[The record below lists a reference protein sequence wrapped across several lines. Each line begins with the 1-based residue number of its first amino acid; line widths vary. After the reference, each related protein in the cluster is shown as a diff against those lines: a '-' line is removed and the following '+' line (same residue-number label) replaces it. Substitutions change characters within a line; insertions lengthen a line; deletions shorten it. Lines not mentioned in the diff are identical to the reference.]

1 MFDLFQLHDSKY
13 DVKSRGWIRFGGVAL
28 IKELRKFL
36 LEITNN
42 NISLEQI
49 SKLIAKDLKISHH
62 TIYKYLEEIK
72 NEKWYSRENCI
83 PLPILNSL
91 LVFLPLENYTK
102 EKWKI
107 IKLTKFLITGA
118 PRSKQVKAIHYLT
131 PELSKI
137 SGAHAADGT
146 LAMANTGKNSNMY
159 RWIVTDGNTYSLSA
173 LRKWVKTVFG
183 LNIEIKKSLY
193 DNSFLF
199 IVDSKVVLRYL
210 HNFFDFK
217 VGNKT
222 YTVSLP
228 EVIRKSS
235 FEFQRNFALGV
246 LTFDG
251 SVDLDGNL
259 RLNVKSKKLLED
271 VAHIMQKDGIE
282 VTFPKTSKKRGWTLK
297 CKVAENKNVLNY
309 LDKNSINWKKA
320 YGFLHG
326 FDKDEA
332 IQLFKETPISKITL
346 SRFIETKARLNTSD
360 KRILDK
366 NLNVDIR
373 TIRKYTNLC
382 NIIKS

>member
-13 DVKSRGWIRFGGVAL
+13 DVKSRGWIRLGGVSL
-28 IKELRKFL
+28 IKELKKIL

-42 NISLEQI
+42 NISLNQI
-49 SKLIAKDLKISHH
+49 SKLIAKDLKINHH
-62 TIYKYLEEIK
+62 TVYKYLEEIE
-72 NEKWYSRENCI
+72 NEKWSSRENCI

-91 LVFLPLENYTK
+91 LSFLPLKKYTK

-118 PRSKQVKAIHYLT
+118 PKSKKVKAIHYLT
-131 PELSKI
+131 SELAKI

-146 LAMANTGKNSNMY
+146 LAMANTGKDSKMY
-159 RWIVTDGNTYSLSA
+159 RWVVTDGDIYSLLA
-173 LRKWVKTVFG
+173 LREWVKTAFG

-210 HNFFDFK
+210 QTFFNFK

-222 YTVSLP
+222 FVVSIP
-228 EVIRKSS
+228 EVIMKSS
-235 FEFQRNFALGV
+235 FKYKRNFALGV

-259 RLNVKSKKLLED
+259 RLNVKSKKLLES
-271 VAHIMQKDGIE
+271 VANIMQKDGIKI
-282 VTFPKTSKKRGWTLK
+282 TFPKTSKKRGWTLK
-297 CKVAENKNVLNY
+297 CKISGNKRALDY
-309 LDKNSINWKKA
+309 LDENSIKWKKA
-320 YGFLHG
+320 HGFLYGF
-326 FDKDEA
+326 DRNEA
-332 IQLFKETPISKITL
+332 IKLFKETPISKITL
-346 SRFIETKARLNTSD
+346 SKFLETKNRLDTLD
-360 KRILDK
+360 KRILAK

-382 NIIKS
+382 KMFKT